1 MHDNDSG
8 GIYDPHDNSS
18 TDQRPQAFER
28 GGMFVLGVGDS
39 LDDLQSNGEWVSTDS
54 PVDRGEWR

>member
-39 LDDLQSNGEWVSTDS
+39 LDDLQVNGAWVSTDS
-54 PVDRGEWR
+54 PIDLEGSR